1 MKYLNSFLLS
11 CVAACSC
18 HAELVAHW
26 PLDSDALDATGNGY
40 NGSVVGGTVNFGQ
53 GGANGNTG
61 SSAAFPDNGHIDVP
75 FNAALNPSS
84 YTVTLWAN
92 ASSTGGFASPITSR
106 DDVGGDPGS
115 VHGFILYNDNSGN
128 WNNWTGTGGASGAWD
143 TLSGGAISIDTW
155 THLAFSYDAGTNTKS
170 FYIDGSLADSKDAGA
185 LYSVNGTVE
194 SENLHIGSGAD
205 SGQAFYFSGN
215 IDDVSIWNE
224 ALDQA
229 SIQDIKDNGVVSGLS
244 DPALSVP
251 NPIDLVLNG
260 GIQVIEI
267 PINNSGQTQTL
278 TVSAAT
284 FNGDPN
290 FSVTTLPGPV
300 TPGSSGNLVVTF
312 DPAGNNG
319 AFEADLKITSN
330 DSLTPVRT
338 TSLRGAIHDPMLVSD
353 ATVDLG
359 ENTTGTITLTNNGA
373 TRSLQVSGITIT
385 GDSDNFELTSIPS
398 TIAANGGTDD
408 IEISFDS
415 LGEQGNFSVTLTFN
429 TDDPI
434 NPAFIVIVTA
444 TVPFSDTLVAWWPLD
459 VDGTDASGNG
469 FDGVVEGSLVASPGA
484 NGSTGGSLEFD
495 GFSSRIDVPF
505 DQALNPQDF
514 TVTLWANASTTSG
527 FASPITSRDD
537 VGGGTSTHGYI
548 LYNDNGGNWNF
559 WTGDGNPG
567 WDTLAGESVTT
578 GTWTHIAMTFDSVTQ
593 TKSIWINGTLAAS
606 DVAAAQYSLN
616 GTVEMEPLHIGA
628 GQDNGLNFWFS
639 GKIDDVGLFRVAL
652 SPDNINSIMT
662 DGVGGF
668 TGSSRALEITD
679 IALGPNPGEV
689 TITFNSVNGAAYI
702 IERSTNL
709 APDSWDELTDNHASE
724 GETTSFTDLDV
735 PVGTTKLFYRVI
747 RP

>member
-26 PLDSDALDATGNGY
+26 PLDSDALDATGNAH
-40 NGSVVGGTVNFGQ
+40 NGTVVDGTVNFGQ
-53 GGANGNTG
+53 PGANANTG
-61 SSAAFPDNGHIDVP
+61 SAAAFPDTGHIDVP
-75 FNAALNPSS
+75 FDAALNGESF
-84 YTVTLWAN
+84 TVALWAN
-92 ASSTGGFASPITSR
+92 AASTGGFSSPLTSR
-106 DDVGGDPGS
+106 DDVAGPLT
-115 VHGFILYNDNSGN
+115 HGFIIYN
-128 WNNWTGTGGASGAWD
+128 NNAGVWDFWTGDSDAGWD
-143 TLSGGAISIDTW
+143 SLAGSPVTTDTW
-155 THLAFSYDAGTNTKS
+155 THVAITYDAPTDTKTLW
-170 FYIDGSLADSKDAGA
+170 IDGVVSATDNIPQSGPTQYAP
-185 LYSVNGTVE
+185 NGTIE
-194 SENLHIGSGAD
+194 MENLHIGA
-205 SGQAFYFSGN
+205 GQDDGLNFYFDGL
-215 IDDVSIWNE
+215 IDDVGIWNE
-224 ALDQA
+224 ALDQTVLQ
-229 SIQDIKDNGVVSGLS
+229 SIMANGVVSGLS

-267 PINNSGQTQTL
+267 PINNPGQTQTL

-338 TSLRGAIHDPMLVSD
+338 TTLRGAIHDPMLVSD

-385 GDSDNFELTSIPS
+385 GNSDNFEITSIPS

-484 NGSTGGSLEFD
+484 NGATGGSLEFD

-567 WDTLAGESVTT
+567 WDTLTGESVTT
-578 GTWTHIAMTFDSVTQ
+578 DTWTHIAMTFDSVTQ

-628 GQDNGLNFWFS
+628 GQDDGLNFWFS

-679 IALGPNPGEV
+679 IDLGPNPGEV